1 MKCDVVFKFPA
12 GLSQGV
18 TVLVQ
23 TDKDY
28 GETRDPWAKHLIQS
42 QINACNRSIS
52 SNLILAI

>member
-1 MKCDVVFKFPA
+1 MKCDVVFKLPA

-28 GETRDPWAKHLIQS
+28 GETGTRGQNIFYRP
-42 QINACNRSIS
+42 RSMPVTGAPQVI
-52 SNLILAI
+52 